1 MGDIFWGAL
10 PKKEILFLGGGVRN
24 MLRRPGAVTQLLH
37 TAQGS
42 GVIMTLT
49 KSVHFLNNLYNKLHP
64 PVR

>member
-37 TAQGS
+37 TAQGVR
-42 GVIMTLT
+42 G
-49 KSVHFLNNLYNKLHP
+49 NNDPDQECALFK
-64 PVR
+64 